1 MDDSSLSRRDED
13 ERLSSKYNQG
23 TFTTGRTRSAKK
35 PHDTVFSQRSQE
47 SVLPPPPAPAGPGK
61 LNLADYHQVS
71 SALSRLSLKAGH
83 TAPLADGETGDIG
96 GEGGDYAV
104 PQDVINNGLV
114 GSEYAQPTLAGSEQG
129 HTGAGHRPKP
139 RSKNRERRE
148 RAKIEYSDSE
158 TDSSSDERD
167 RPQKKPGASRKTRKK
182 RSAIPVATPVV
193 PNIPN
198 NMVKLPEAGP
208 HPLEKRKYNPCAS
221 DVLMPITLK
230 RSAFNPIGKLFFIHP
245 FVKRAK
251 LLFWNIISCINGI
264 SFKPSMQSLVK
275 LKHELL
281 YLQSCFVKFRL

>member
-35 PHDTVFSQRSQE
+35 PHDTHTVFSQRSQE
-47 SVLPPPPAPAGPGK
+47 SVLPPPPAPGGPGK
-61 LNLADYHQVS
+61 LNMADYHQVS
-71 SALSRLSLKAGH
+71 SALSRLSLKTGH

-104 PQDVINNGLV
+104 PQDVINNGMV
-114 GSEYAQPTLAGSEQG
+114 GSEYAQPTLTCSEQG
-129 HTGAGHRPKP
+129 HTGPGHRPKP

-198 NMVKLPEAGP
+198 NMVKLPEVGP
-208 HPLEKRKYNPCAS
+208 HPLEKRKYALCSA
-221 DVLMPITLK
+221 VLLPITFKL
-230 RSAFNPIGKLFFIHP
+230 SAFNPIGKLSFIHP

-251 LLFWNIISCINGI
+251 LLFLNIIFCINGT
-264 SFKPSMQSLVK
+264 FLNLRCKVW
-275 LKHELL
+275 
-281 YLQSCFVKFRL
+281 

>member
-23 TFTTGRTRSAKK
+23 TFTTGRTRATKK
-35 PHDTVFSQRSQE
+35 PHETVFSQRSQE
-47 SVLPPPPAPAGPGK
+47 SVLPPPPAPGGPPGK
-61 LNLADYHQVS
+61 LNMADYHQVS

-83 TAPLADGETGDIG
+83 TAPLADGEGDLG

-104 PQDVINNGLV
+104 PQDVINNGLA
-114 GSEYAQPTLAGSEQG
+114 GSEYAQPTMTGSEQG
-129 HTGAGHRPKP
+129 HTGGGGHRPKP

-148 RAKIEYSDSE
+148 RAKIDYSDSE

-193 PNIPN
+193 PSIPN
-198 NMVKLPEAGP
+198 SLAKLPEAGP
-208 HPLEKRKYNPCAS
+208 HPLEKRKYFF
-221 DVLMPITLK
+221 VLPRVLLPNTFKL
-230 RSAFNPIGKLFFIHP
+230 SAFNPIGKLSFIHP

-251 LLFWNIISCINGI
+251 LLFWNTIFCTKDIIL
-264 SFKPSMQSLVK
+264 KPSMQSLVK
-275 LKHELL
+275 L
-281 YLQSCFVKFRL
+281 